1 MLKSEFFVVVK
12 DVVIP
17 KELRDTVPS
26 PSPNVKQLKVEM
38 STAFIGHEI
47 AKLVDNL
54 LWIAP
59 LPEVLLILYEIYDDK
74 PMDSISFKVLQI
86 FIS

>member
-1 MLKSEFFVVVK
+1 M
-12 DVVIP
+12 VIP
-17 KELRDTVPS
+17 KELRETVPS
-26 PSPNVKQLKVEM
+26 PSPNVKQLKVKM
-38 STAFIGHEI
+38 SMAFIGHEI

-59 LPEVLLILYEIYDDK
+59 LPEVLLILYEIYKK
-74 PMDSISFKVLQI
+74 PTDSISFKVLKI